1 MKPDPSLIS
10 FVNST
15 NNLNDDDPD
24 FEVTFY
30 NESLTQI
37 LSKIDLKE
45 LNEFL
50 EKPVFVNP
58 DLA

>member
-1 MKPDPSLIS
+1 MDGGDGDLNRVDSNDSMKPDPSLVS

-37 LSKIDLKE
+37 LSKIDL
-45 LNEFL
+45 
-50 EKPVFVNP
+50 
-58 DLA
+58 